1 MAKNFVTDGKVIPW
15 TNTSG
20 ADVVSGQVV
29 KVGSNLGVC
38 LVNIVSGAVGS
49 VALEGVFS
57 GVPKVSA
64 AVFAQG
70 EKLVF
75 DVSANGA
82 LGAFDDS
89 AATPATG
96 DITGAAIAWVA
107 GANTE
112 TTCTIKLT
120 PGNTTVTA

>member
-1 MAKNFVTDGKVIPW
+1 MSNKFVTEGKVIPW
-15 TNTSG
+15 TNTTG
-20 ADVVSGQVV
+20 AAVDVDQVV
-29 KVGSNLGVC
+29 KVGTSLGVA
-38 LVNIVSGAVGS
+38 LGAIAIGAVGS

-57 GVPKVSA
+57 GVPKVAA

-75 DVSANGA
+75 DVSANSGA
-82 LGAFDDS
+82 GAFDDS
-89 AATPATG
+89 AATPASGDVTG
-96 DITGAAIAWVA
+96 GAIAWVA
-107 GANTE
+107 GANAE